1 MLAFSP
7 VKPSTI
13 LLLLLIGLPWACWAS
28 PVAVS
33 TAPHAAAEAPTDA
46 IPVGKPPEDPPLSAE
61 ELKHVDYVLHHKGE
75 VGWESEVNALTFHQK
90 KFIDLYARTD
100 EHIAAG
106 RYTEAVVD
114 LQKILRSYP
123 EDGDSRAKLSRLQT
137 VARFLGP
144 DPDLHQKGADVM
156 KQGIA
161 LYASGDTMTALYRM
175 AYALSLNPYP
185 PFRELFN
192 HLSMTSGRTVE
203 IEWNSPLDGV
213 EQKLSTALM
222 AFRAGDYMKAVSL
235 SREALLM
242 DPNNILAYK
251 RMGSSLYAIGD
262 YDKAIIAWS
271 RCLELSPRDPERDK
285 ISGFIHHA
293 KEKIGRT
300 DDDLH

>member
-1 MLAFSP
+1 M
-7 VKPSTI
+7 KPSRI
-13 LLLLLIGLPWACWAS
+13 FLLLFAGLPWACWAS

-33 TAPHAAAEAPTDA
+33 SAPAGAGSDPAVDA
-46 IPVGKPPEDPPLSAE
+46 IPVGKPPEDPPLNAE

-75 VGWESEVNALTFHQK
+75 AGWESEVNALTFRQK

-100 EHIAAG
+100 EHLAAG
-106 RYTEAVVD
+106 RYSEAIAD
-114 LQKILRSYP
+114 LQKILRSCP
-123 EDGDSRAKLSRLQT
+123 EDGDSRARLSRLQT
-137 VARFLGP
+137 VSRFLGP
-144 DPDLHQKGADVM
+144 DPDLHQKGAEIM
-156 KQGIA
+156 KQGIVF
-161 LYASGDTMTALYRM
+161 YVSGDTVTALYRM
-175 AYALSLNPYP
+175 AYSLSLNPAP
-185 PFRELFN
+185 TFRELFN
-192 HLSMTSGRTVE
+192 HISSISGRTVE

-213 EQKLSTALM
+213 EQKLSTALL

-262 YDKAIIAWS
+262 YDKAISAWS
-271 RCLELSPRDPERDK
+271 RCLELSPHDPERDK

-300 DDDLH
+300 DHDLH